1 MSRLLISDNLSF
13 QSPEAFVCELQKLF
27 NMLQLLSDV
36 YAVATGA
43 EVSVENILLKSK
55 SYASFVLFFFSQR
68 HFMAVSFYAA
78 FSLNRIESVLL
89 HTLQSGSSPV

>member
-1 MSRLLISDNLSF
+1 MCSDFRSSKRSKSR
-13 QSPEAFVCELQKLF
+13 AFVCELQKLF

-55 SYASFVLFFFSQR
+55 SYAPFVYYFFSQH
-68 HFMAVSFYAA
+68 HFMPVSFYAA
-78 FSLNRIESVLL
+78 FSLNRIEPVLL
-89 HTLQSGSSPV
+89 HAL